1 MKSKG
6 FEFWL
11 FGIDA
16 VVDLS
21 RKGMIA
27 FLKHSKQV
35 SHKIVRK
42 IKEHQKANQKNKKK
56 IKQSIQKGKEQDII
70 LDFEEFKQDQK
81 KLKSNLKYEK
91 RLCQLPNE
99 YKSKEN
105 EINHEP
111 EQ

>member
-6 FEFWL
+6 HEFWL
-11 FGIDA
+11 FGIDT
-16 VVDLS
+16 VVELS
-21 RKGMIA
+21 QKGIIS
-27 FLKHSKQV
+27 FLEHSKQV
-35 SHKIVRK
+35 SHKILRKLKQQQQVRQENK
-42 IKEHQKANQKNKKK
+42 KDIKE
-56 IKQSIQKGKEQDII
+56 SIRKGKEQDII
-70 LDFEEFKQDQK
+70 LDFEEFNQDQK
-81 KLKSNLKYEK
+81 KLKSHLNYEK